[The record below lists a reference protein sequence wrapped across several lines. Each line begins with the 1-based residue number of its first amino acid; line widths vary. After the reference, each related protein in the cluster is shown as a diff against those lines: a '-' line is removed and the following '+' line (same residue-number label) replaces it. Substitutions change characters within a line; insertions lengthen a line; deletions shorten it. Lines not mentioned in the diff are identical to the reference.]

1 MRFGCLSAWITI
13 DGVVIP
19 EYNVGVEL
27 TTDVVSCFVPSQAGK
42 ASIQAWALW
51 YYLLLSPAISSRW
64 VFTGISTPHSDGRV
78 LPAYDPSVP
87 GSQYSATISHT
98 AVLTSPTSSN
108 SLVFASV
115 HYTGMSKE
123 VFVFLPPFEFSTTGD
138 DIYLNDS
145 KAKDIGTISL
155 EIMSVETVGQCPTA
169 GVDFRPVSKLHDRAR
184 DSKIA
189 HQIKLG
195 PRNVSMAVPPPSIVV
210 DPRLHF
216 VTFVFQ
222 YRSLDALHAVGI
234 VPRMPMTEFEDSEEG
249 TSNARI
255 PNAGGVDST
264 YQNLPIGVR
273 RELIN
278 EADITEW
285 HTTSKK
291 IRPLSLQKR
300 R

>member
-42 ASIQAWALW
+42 SLGVHWHIDACLVPTAGFLKVDGQ
-51 YYLLLSPAISSRW
+51 
-64 VFTGISTPHSDGRV
+64 HCDGRV

-115 HYTGMSKE
+115 HYTG
-123 VFVFLPPFEFSTTGD
+123 D

-155 EIMSVETVGQCPTA
+155 EIMSVEIVGQCPTA

-234 VPRMPMTEFEDSEEG
+234 VPQIPMTDFEDSEEG
-249 TSNARI
+249 ESNARI

>member
-42 ASIQAWALW
+42 SLGVHWHIDACLVPTAGFLKVDGQ
-51 YYLLLSPAISSRW
+51 
-64 VFTGISTPHSDGRV
+64 HCDGRV

-155 EIMSVETVGQCPTA
+155 EIMSVEIVGQCPTA

-189 HQIKLG
+189 HQIK
-195 PRNVSMAVPPPSIVV
+195 
-210 DPRLHF
+210 
-216 VTFVFQ
+216 
-222 YRSLDALHAVGI
+222 
-234 VPRMPMTEFEDSEEG
+234 
-249 TSNARI
+249 
-255 PNAGGVDST
+255 
-264 YQNLPIGVR
+264 
-273 RELIN
+273 
-278 EADITEW
+278 
-285 HTTSKK
+285 
-291 IRPLSLQKR
+291 
-300 R
+300 

>member
-27 TTDVVSCFVPSQAGK
+27 TTDVALGVHWHIDACLVPTAGFLK
-42 ASIQAWALW
+42 VDGQ
-51 YYLLLSPAISSRW
+51 
-64 VFTGISTPHSDGRV
+64 HCDGRV

-115 HYTGMSKE
+115 HYTG
-123 VFVFLPPFEFSTTGD
+123 D

-155 EIMSVETVGQCPTA
+155 EIMSVEIVGQCPTA
-169 GVDFRPVSKLHDRAR
+169 GVEFRPVSKLHDRAR

-189 HQIKLG
+189 HQIKFRLG
-195 PRNVSMAVPPPSIVV
+195 PRNASMAVPPPSIVV

-222 YRSLDALHAVGI
+222 YRSPDALHAVGI
-234 VPRMPMTEFEDSEEG
+234 VPRIPVTDFEDSEEG
-249 TSNARI
+249 VSNARI
-255 PNAGGVDST
+255 PSAGGMDST

-291 IRPLSLQKR
+291 IRPLSLQKKR
-300 R
+300 